1 MVSRARGLVCGI
13 TLGTTPAHLAR
24 ASLEAI
30 AYQVRDVFDAMESD
44 SGCDLKVLL
53 ADGGA
58 SRNDLL
64 MQCQADILGRPV
76 LRSSLPDLSA
86 LGAAYLAGLAIGIWP
101 SEEAIA
107 HLACPHDRFEPHI
120 SSARRKDLY
129 GGWRR
134 ALERALLDATPEASS
149 GTQLDQSGEAGDSA
163 RW

>member
-1 MVSRARGLVCGI
+1 VA
-13 TLGTTPAHLAR
+13 
-24 ASLEAI
+24 
-30 AYQVRDVFDAMESD
+30 
-44 SGCDLKVLL
+44 VLL

-86 LGAAYLAGLAIGIWP
+86 LGAPHLAGLAIGMWP

-107 HLACPHDRFEPHI
+107 HLACPHDRSEPHM
-120 SSARRKDLY
+120 SSARREELY

-134 ALERALLDATPEASS
+134 ALERALLDAKAGASS
-149 GTQLDQSGEAGDSA
+149 GIWLDQAGEAGDSA
-163 RW
+163 HW